1 MTKAVVKKK
10 KKIDI
15 EHLTELIRNIKSME
29 QAEKELEAQ
38 VKEAKNEIKEVMT
51 SNGLEEMCVDVFT
64 VRYKPIITN
73 RFDSKKF
80 QGSYKELYDAF
91 CAPSESMKLTIT

>member
-1 MTKAVVKKK
+1 MAKNVKAK

-15 EHLTELIRNIKSME
+15 DHITELVRSIKERE
-29 QAEKELEAQ
+29 QVVREIDS
-38 VKEAKNEIKEVMT
+38 EIKAYKEEIKQVMT
-51 SNGLEEMCVDVFT
+51 ANNLEELLADVFT
-64 VRYKPIITN
+64 IRYKPVITN

-91 CAPSESMKLTIT
+91 CTPSESMKLTIT